1 MCLICLSD
9 LSDVSVCLT
18 LSQPVMD
25 IDTPAPDVG
34 YSWLEARQERC
45 NRLPDGSTAT
55 AAATNVCRRSAV
67 LIFVANVQADFLQ
80 TVHLLLVHI
89 PLE

>member
-1 MCLICLSD
+1 MCLIC

-45 NRLPDGSTAT
+45 NRLPDGSTA
-55 AAATNVCRRSAV
+55 AATKVRCRSAV
-67 LIFVANVQADFLQ
+67 LIFVANVQADFL
-80 TVHLLLVHI
+80 
-89 PLE
+89 

>member
-1 MCLICLSD
+1 MCL
-9 LSDVSVCLT
+9 SVYLT

-45 NRLPDGSTAT
+45 HRLPDGSTA
-55 AAATNVCRRSAV
+55 AAANVRRCGAV

-89 PLE
+89 PLK

>member
-1 MCLICLSD
+1 MCLIGLSDVSD
-9 LSDVSVCLT
+9 LSVCLSVCLT

-45 NRLPDGSTAT
+45 HRLPDGSTA
-55 AAATNVCRRSAV
+55 AANVGAAVCCCSAV
-67 LIFVANVQADFLQ
+67 LIFVANVQADFL
-80 TVHLLLVHI
+80 
-89 PLE
+89 